1 MHVIQKILTLQIQ
14 LLLNYC
20 KKTCFYEIKIWK
32 SVGKKRE
39 RSAQALFIES
49 ISKIRN
55 KFDYF
60 GH

>member
-1 MHVIQKILTLQIQ
+1 MKLKFGKVL
-14 LLLNYC
+14 
-20 KKTCFYEIKIWK
+20 E
-32 SVGKKRE
+32 KKRE